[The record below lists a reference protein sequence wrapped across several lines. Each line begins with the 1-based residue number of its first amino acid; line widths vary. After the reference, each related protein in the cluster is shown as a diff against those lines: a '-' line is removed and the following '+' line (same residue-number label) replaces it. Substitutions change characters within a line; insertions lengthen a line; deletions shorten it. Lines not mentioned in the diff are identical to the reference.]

1 VKASW
6 PVWVLIIL
14 VLVATNPTA
23 PELVQQLAYERQG
36 RIEVAN
42 LDVIDQKLIDS
53 IHKGAVMG
61 VYNGSHIELLVCNVR
76 YVAMDG
82 RTRCYFGVLGRYTW
96 IPWLDRD

>member
-1 VKASW
+1 MKASW

-36 RIEVAN
+36 KIEVAN
-42 LDVIDQKLIDS
+42 LDIIDQKVIDS
-53 IHKGAVMG
+53 IHKAAVMG
-61 VYNGSHIELLVCNVR
+61 VYNGSRIELLVCNVR

-82 RTRCYFGVLGRYTW
+82 RTRCYFGALGRYTW
-96 IPWLDRD
+96 TPWLDRD